1 MKVRALQ
8 PFDLGQGGGLRYPSV
23 VGQTYDL
30 PERRARQLVRIGAAE
45 LAEDNPV
52 KAAAKKVAK
61 KVASKKVQKAD

>member
-1 MKVRALQ
+1 M
-8 PFDLGQGGGLRYPSV
+8 RYPSV